1 MTSNTEGRFFMEKAL
16 LFSGQ
21 GSQYPAMGEKI
32 YRENPAAYEMIFEA
46 GSDILGF
53 DIKNTM
59 FTASAEELAKT
70 SVSQPAIFT
79 MSLLCAKKYTDEGGS
94 FDAAAGHSLGEYAA
108 MVCTGMVDLPTGFEL
123 IKNRALCMEKAAQKH
138 GGKMAAVLS
147 PDAALIESICA
158 EVTAAGSYVV
168 PVNYNS
174 LQQTVIAGSAEG
186 VAAAAEKLTAA
197 GVKRVVPLAVAA
209 AFHSAYMKEA
219 AEEFAALISGVKFS
233 EPKKAFYSN
242 VTGARLSDVSDMPSL
257 LAKHICSP
265 VLFTKELA
273 AMKNDGITVF
283 TECGPGKTLTGLVK
297 KTLADVAAS
306 ASDV

>member
-1 MTSNTEGRFFMEKAL
+1 MEKAL

-21 GSQYPAMGEKI
+21 GSQYPGMGEKI
-32 YRENPAAYEMIFEA
+32 YSADPAAYDAIFET

-53 DIKNTM
+53 DVKNTM

-70 SVSQPAIFT
+70 SISQPVIFT

-94 FDAAAGHSLGEYAA
+94 FDAVAGHSLGEYAA
-108 MVCTGMVDLPTGFEL
+108 MVCAGVVDMATGFEL
-123 IKNRALCMEKAAQKH
+123 IKKRAMCMEKAAQKN

-147 PDAALIESICA
+147 PDVSLIENVCA
-158 EVTAAGSYVV
+158 EVTEAGDYVV

-174 LQQTVIAGSAEG
+174 LQQTVIAGSEAG
-186 VAAAAEKLTAA
+186 IAKASEKLTAA

-209 AFHSAYMKEA
+209 AFHSQYMKEA
-219 AEEFAALISGVKFS
+219 ADEFGSLISSVKFNTP
-233 EPKKAFYSN
+233 EKAFYSN
-242 VTGARLSDVSDMPSL
+242 VTGGRLTDFSGMAEL

-273 AMKNDGITVF
+273 AMNGDGITVF

-297 KTLADVAAS
+297 KTLTDVTAA

>member
-1 MTSNTEGRFFMEKAL
+1 MEKAL

-32 YRENPAAYEMIFEA
+32 YRENPAAYEEIFEA

-53 DIKNTM
+53 DIKSTM
-59 FTASAEELAKT
+59 FTAPAEELAKT
-70 SVSQPAIFT
+70 SISQPAIFT
-79 MSLLCAKKYTDEGGS
+79 MSLLCAKKYTDEGGV
-94 FDAAAGHSLGEYAA
+94 FDTVAGHSLGEYAA
-108 MVCTGMVDLPTGFEL
+108 MVCAGMADLATGFEL
-123 IKNRALCMEKAAQKH
+123 IKKRAMCMEKAAQKN
-138 GGKMAAVLS
+138 GGKMSAVLS
-147 PDAALIESICA
+147 PDTALIENICA
-158 EVTAAGSYVV
+158 EVTAAGNYVV

-186 VAAAAEKLTAA
+186 VAAASEKLTAA

-209 AFHSAYMKEA
+209 AFHSQFMKEA
-219 AEEFAALISGVKFS
+219 ADEFSALISDVGFAA
-233 EPKKAFYSN
+233 PKKAFYSN
-242 VTGARLSDVSDMPSL
+242 VTGERLTDVSGMAEL

-297 KTLADVAAS
+297 KTLTDVTAS